1 MTARSL
7 ILPLLLTFAAAACHD
22 DADTSAVDAEANGSG
37 ESTVASEL
45 MEPGE
50 APPVAD
56 TVSNSDRAIATAV
69 AMALV
74 SASDVDARHFDVH
87 VDGGVVS
94 LTSRAPSRREYDR
107 ARDLAA
113 AVRGVTQVQVA
124 TPPPTGEGEDIAP
137 PTAAGERDEIVADA
151 VALGTPRTEIPQLPT
166 EEVAGE
172 TLDRAASGDRP
183 RTYRVRA
190 GDSLSII
197 ASRTMDD
204 GNAWHRIYEL
214 NRNVIGPNPERLV
227 EGMELRI
234 PQD

>member
-1 MTARSL
+1 MIARSL
-7 ILPLLLTFAAAACHD
+7 ILPLFVALVAFACHD
-22 DADTSAVDAEANGSG
+22 DASTPDVETTNGSG
-37 ESTVASEL
+37 ESTEATQTA
-45 MEPGE
+45 EPAD
-50 APPVAD
+50 APPIAD
-56 TVSNSDRAIATAV
+56 AVSNGDRALATAV
-69 AMALV
+69 GMALV
-74 SASDVDARHFDVH
+74 GAGDVDARHFDVR
-87 VDGGVVS
+87 VEDGVAS
-94 LTSRAPSRREYDR
+94 LTSRATSQREYDR
-107 ARDLAA
+107 AREVAA
-113 AVRGVTQVQVA
+113 AVPGITRVQLS
-124 TPPPTGEGEDIAP
+124 TPPPAGGDEQVAP
-137 PTAAGERDEIVADA
+137 IPARDEIVSDA
-151 VALGTPRTEIPQLPT
+151 VALGTPRAEIPELPT

-172 TLDRAASGDRP
+172 ALDRAASGDRP